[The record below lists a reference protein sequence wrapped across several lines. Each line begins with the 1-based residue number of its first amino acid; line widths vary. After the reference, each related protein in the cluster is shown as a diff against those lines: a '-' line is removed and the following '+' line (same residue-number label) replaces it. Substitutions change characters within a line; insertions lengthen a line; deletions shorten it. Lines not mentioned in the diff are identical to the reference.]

1 MFNALRIFAPPEFLV
16 LSLEVQAHMPAPQ
29 PPERSQFNLLVHL
42 FLERFSNNDM
52 VSAEGEAKARLQEQA
67 PAPPKAKPEATPIP
81 PKSVRENGEPVVSPP
96 PAVPAVTAPADAQ
109 PSAPASPSAA
119 K

>member
-1 MFNALRIFAPPEFLV
+1 MAAEEKAAQQMQAAPLG
-16 LSLEVQAHMPAPQ
+16 LSGDTA
-29 PPERSQFNLLVHL
+29 
-42 FLERFSNNDM
+42 
-52 VSAEGEAKARLQEQA
+52 AKKKKKRVKGAAKERLQEQA
-67 PAPPKAKPEATPIP
+67 PAPPKPKPEATPIP

-109 PSAPASPSAA
+109 PSAPA